1 MQSIWSWRLPILLLL
16 ATGALA
22 PAPAPAQVPS
32 PTATTRAH
40 ASVVANAQLAA
51 SSSPYLRMHAA
62 DAVHWLPWGGQAFEQ
77 AQRTHKPIFV
87 TTGFFACFWCHAM
100 DRTVFADPAVAQLLN
115 RDFVSV
121 VVDREQRP
129 DLDQSFDLARVI
141 LDHGSSGWP
150 NNLVLTPQG
159 LPFAAFGVLPP
170 RSTKRQAGFTEVMQ
184 RIHAIWERDPQAI
197 EAQAQTVRMAMQ
209 EVQQASRQPG
219 VVAPQRWRREALA
232 AASATFDP
240 LGGGFDAGSDRF
252 PHAPLLA
259 FLQGS
264 GDAQARQSVD
274 MTLRAMAEGGIMDQ
288 LDGGFHRYAIDP
300 QWSVPHFEKM
310 LSDNAQL
317 LALYA
322 RAAAGE
328 HDAFFAQVA
337 QRTAAFMLDRLQLPD
352 GAFASSLS
360 SETGGIEGAP
370 YTWTSAQIHST
381 LGQADADRWLQL
393 YALVAL
399 PPAPGSDRQ
408 PQASVLRLNPAAS
421 ANATDAQLA
430 ARIAALAPL
439 RERLLAARA
448 QRAQPARD
456 GVAVLAANGL
466 TIAALAEA
474 GAAMGEPQWVD
485 AASRAAQTLW
495 RTAWNPQTRTLAHE
509 VVAGVAAGPGLLAD
523 EALFGQGLLHLYRV
537 THETIWLERAEQVAT
552 AMRGQYRRHD
562 GSLRSTLDAT
572 MPAPALGDSHEPS
585 AQSAA
590 IALWLELAQSTAKP
604 GYARDAQRALASFAG
619 FIRRAP
625 VGFGSLLAALDASPQ
640 GASTPAQDSAGV
652 VRAFARLTPGAS
664 GVSAPLQVTL
674 IIAPGYHVNANPASK
689 PYLIATSV
697 LVHGTP
703 ANGVRYPP
711 SRVLRLQSGLRLAV
725 LEGRVTLT
733 VPVAGAPPAQVQV
746 RVQACDDTACLAP
759 SLLTLAV
766 AP

>member
-1 MQSIWSWRLPILLLL
+1 MAAPAQAPARAASR
-16 ATGALA
+16 
-22 PAPAPAQVPS
+22 PAPAGA
-32 PTATTRAH
+32 AAH
-40 ASVVANAQLAA
+40 AEIAA
-51 SSSPYLRMHAA
+51 SSSPYVRMHAA
-62 DAVHWLPWGGQAFEQ
+62 NAVHWLPWGSQAFAQ

-100 DRTVFADPAVAQLLN
+100 DRTVFADPAIARLLN

-129 DLDQSFDLARVI
+129 DLDQSFVLARVI

-170 RSTKRQAGFTEVMQ
+170 RTTKRLAGFTEVMQ
-184 RIHAIWERDPQAI
+184 RIHAVWQRDPQAI
-197 EAQAQTVRMAMQ
+197 EAQAQRVRLAMQ
-209 EVQQASRQPG
+209 QVQQASRQSG
-219 VVAPQRWRREALA
+219 VVAPQRWRSQALA

-264 GDAQARQSVD
+264 GDVQARQSVD
-274 MTLRAMAEGGIMDQ
+274 TTLRAMAEGGIMDQ

-322 RAAAGE
+322 QAAASE
-328 HDAFFAQVA
+328 HDRFFAQVA
-337 QRTAAFMLDRLQLPD
+337 QRTAAFMLGRLQLPD

-370 YTWTSAQIHST
+370 YTWSPADLRSV

-399 PPAPGSDRQ
+399 PPAPGSDHQ

-421 ANATDAQLA
+421 DDATDAQLA
-430 ARIAALAPL
+430 ARITALAPL

-448 QRAQPARD
+448 QRPQPARD
-456 GVAVLAANGL
+456 DVAVLAANGL
-466 TIAALAEA
+466 AIAALADA
-474 GAAMGEPQWVD
+474 GAAMGQPQWVH
-485 AASRAAQTLW
+485 AALRAAQTLW
-495 RTAWNPQTRTLAHE
+495 RTAWNPQSRTLAHE
-509 VVAGVAAGPGLLAD
+509 VVDGIAAGPGLLAD
-523 EALFGQGLLHLYRV
+523 DALFGQGLLHLYRV
-537 THETIWLERAEQVAT
+537 THEAIWLERAEQVAT
-552 AMRGQYRRHD
+552 AMRGRYRRSD

-572 MPAPALGDSHEPS
+572 LPSPALDDSHEPS

-590 IALWLELAQSTAKP
+590 IALWLELAQTTAKP
-604 GYARDAQRALASFAG
+604 GYTQDAQRALASFAG
-619 FIRRAP
+619 FIARAP

-640 GASTPAQDSAGV
+640 GASTPAQDSASV
-652 VRAFARLTPGAS
+652 VRAFARLTPGAR

-674 IIAPGYHVNANPASK
+674 LIAPGYHVNANPASE

-697 LVHGTP
+697 LVRGKP
-703 ANGVRYPP
+703 ASGVRYPP
-711 SRVLRLQSGLRLAV
+711 ARMVQLQSGLRLAG
-725 LEGRVTLT
+725 LAGHVTLT
-733 VPVAGAPPAQVQV
+733 VPVTGVPPAQVQV
-746 RVQACDDTACLAP
+746 RVQACDDKACLAP

-766 AP
+766 AR